1 MPHVSLEQHTKRA
14 QYKRIAG
21 HKIAYWY
28 QDDGVNPGNEEN
40 DGDCPSREVVLFI
53 HGFPSAAWDWHHQ
66 WQALK
71 ADYRLVA
78 LDLLGYGLSDKPCPH
93 QYSLLEQGDI
103 IETLLLE
110 LGINRCHIL
119 AHDYGDS
126 VAQELLSRH
135 YQQNLQFDITSV
147 CFLNGGLF
155 SDAHRPLFTQKILKS
170 PLGPLVS
177 RLMGPASLRNSFD
190 KIFGPDTKA
199 TNEELHVL
207 WQLLKHNGGLRVVSP
222 LLSYLDDRKVHGAR
236 WLDAMQ
242 HTSVPFI
249 FINGTFDPISGEH
262 MAQRF
267 EQLLPGKEVKR
278 LAVGHYPQLEAPEQV
293 TGLYCDFLQAQ
304 HTPQKNVSDPI
315 RAQI

>member
-1 MPHVSLEQHTKRA
+1 MPHVSLEQHKKRA
-14 QYKRIAG
+14 QYKRIRG

-28 QDDGVNPGNEEN
+28 QDDAVTNKNQDESR
-40 DGDCPSREVVLFI
+40 DCQSRQVVLFI

-71 ADYRLVA
+71 ADYRLLA
-78 LDLLGYGLSDKPCPH
+78 LDLLGYGLSDKPFPH
-93 QYSLLEQGDI
+93 QYSLLEQADI

-135 YQQNLQFDITSV
+135 YQQSLQFDITSV

-155 SDAHRPLFTQKILKS
+155 SDAHRPLFTQKILKG

-177 RLMGPASLRNSFD
+177 RLMGPASLRKSFD
-190 KIFGPDTKA
+190 KIFGPDCKA
-199 TNEELHVL
+199 SDKELNVL
-207 WQLLKHNGGLRVVSP
+207 WQLLENNHGLRVVSP
-222 LLSYLDDRKVHGAR
+222 LLSYLEDRKVHGAR

-242 HTSVPFI
+242 NTKVPFC
-249 FINGTFDPISGEH
+249 FFNGTFDPISGEH
-262 MAQRF
+262 MAKRF
-267 EQLLPGKEVKR
+267 EELLPDKQVRR
-278 LAVGHYPQLEAPEQV
+278 LGVGHYPQLEAPELV
-293 TGLYCDFLQAQ
+293 TELYRDF
-304 HTPQKNVSDPI
+304 I
-315 RAQI
+315 RAQRDPGKTSVGVLTAQI